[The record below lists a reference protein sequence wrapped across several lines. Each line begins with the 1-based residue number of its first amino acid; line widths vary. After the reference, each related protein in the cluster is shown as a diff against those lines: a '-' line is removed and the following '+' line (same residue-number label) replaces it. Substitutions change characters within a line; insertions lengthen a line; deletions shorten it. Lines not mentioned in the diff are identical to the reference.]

1 MKELGVGYT
10 FIDVG
15 WWMQLYLPL
24 PLRSAAPPPLKAM
37 SWSFYGTGEA
47 KNLIT
52 NLHHI
57 GTWVAKIITDPRT
70 LNKYVIIWEDET
82 TQANAYE
89 LGVRYSG
96 DGEALRAKRIHVSFR
111 RRWSY
116 GFVVRIGTDMP
127 CAT

>member
-1 MKELGVGYT
+1 MKALLNEVHGAGSDRMLVT
-10 FIDVG
+10 D
-15 WWMQLYLPL
+15 L
-24 PLRSAAPPPLKAM
+24 
-37 SWSFYGTGEA
+37 
-47 KNLIT
+47 N
-52 NLHHI
+52 HI
-57 GTWVAKIITDPRT
+57 GAFVARIVADPRT